1 MRVLT
6 ALIAVTVVIAC
17 TTEQVEQDTG
27 EALLGFTGRVPG
39 YSWNVELSIAMQAF
53 DADGE
58 SIDLVRATIAPAA
71 EASAIGVAD
80 AVAEGLI
87 TGTLTP
93 LEEVESRFLGSIV
106 DNAGGPP
113 MCEPP
118 DVSPPS
124 LRMSG
129 IRYQW
134 EVTNDNGD
142 VVGTV
147 LYGVIPG
154 LLTGAGFQ
162 EGDQV
167 YGFLLAEEA
176 GSATG
181 TCQIDDGEEFPDP
194 THENRNGWIEYDL
207 HVEAGWNR
215 LVGTVLE
222 TMNEGGDIAL
232 LRLEIGEHETDEWLW
247 FLGGAIVQ
255 LSLTPDDAQYEILRV
270 DWDGW
275 LAALGSGSRDISL
288 LPGEYAVRA
297 WRSGYLDSEP
307 VAFSLGSGETRVV
320 SIVLEPDPAD

>member
-1 MRVLT
+1 VRFNAMRVLT

-17 TTEQVEQDTG
+17 TTEQVTG

-106 DNAGGPP
+106 DNAGGPS

-118 DVSPPS
+118 HVSPPS

-134 EVTNDNGD
+134 EVMNDEGD
-142 VVGTV
+142 VVGVV
-147 LYGVIPG
+147 LYGVLPG
-154 LLTGAGFQ
+154 LSSVGFQ
-162 EGDQV
+162 EGDKI
-167 YGFLLAEEA
+167 YAFLLAEEA

-207 HVEAGWNR
+207 HVEPGWNR
-215 LVGTVLE
+215 LVGTIMEV
-222 TMNEGGDIAL
+222 MDSGDIAL
-232 LRLEIGEHETDEWLW
+232 LRLEIGEHETDEWIW
-247 FLGGAIVQ
+247 IHGGAIVQ
-255 LSLTPDDAQYEILRV
+255 LRLTPDDAHYEILRV

-307 VAFSLGSGETRVV
+307 VAFSLGSGETQIV
-320 SIVLEPDPAD
+320 SIELEPAPAD